1 VKTINDLTEHL
12 VQALNATPGLLPAG
26 LEFEA
31 AYVLNGR
38 KRQGARKK
46 RGNAAIEN
54 LTGNDSLF
62 VRLRPSSEGRTQAS
76 GAASRPAA
84 VPAVPKAGPSAPVPS
99 GDSGRGSPSEHYVEE
114 LMQALALAEVQPGHS
129 FVSLKWFRDQ
139 FLPQQHAWAQ
149 STSDRHTAL
158 REAIAR
164 GWILLDR
171 LANPKNPAFPT
182 TALRSNR
189 AKPEVQRALGQ
200 STAAGWGFKPI
211 VLSGEPISETMLRDR
226 G

>member
-1 VKTINDLTEHL
+1 
-12 VQALNATPGLLPAG
+12 
-26 LEFEA
+26 
-31 AYVLNGR
+31 
-38 KRQGARKK
+38 
-46 RGNAAIEN
+46 
-54 LTGNDSLF
+54 
-62 VRLRPSSEGRTQAS
+62 
-76 GAASRPAA
+76 
-84 VPAVPKAGPSAPVPS
+84 
-99 GDSGRGSPSEHYVEE
+99 
-114 LMQALALAEVQPGHS
+114 MQALALAEVQPGHS